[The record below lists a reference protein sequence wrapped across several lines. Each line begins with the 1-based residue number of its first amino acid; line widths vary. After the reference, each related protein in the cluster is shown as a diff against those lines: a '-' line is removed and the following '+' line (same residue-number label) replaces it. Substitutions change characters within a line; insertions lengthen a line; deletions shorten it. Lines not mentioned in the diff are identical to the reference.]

1 MTDKVINKDNNTLLN
16 SNIKPH
22 KQSNIT
28 NITEDEF
35 YSTNQEKNN
44 QEDRRKEKL
53 KYFYNLRNIELQPQK
68 RSLEDNSKQ
77 SINLVDEKFAQFY
90 STMLPVFKHKD
101 ILTFLEK
108 KLNDNI

>member
-1 MTDKVINKDNNTLLN
+1 MINYNAFDDNPSLIMTDKVINKDNNTLLN

-53 KYFYNLRNIELQPQK
+53 KYFYNLRNIELQKQK
-68 RSLEDNSKQ
+68 RSL
-77 SINLVDEKFAQFY
+77 
-90 STMLPVFKHKD
+90 
-101 ILTFLEK
+101 
-108 KLNDNI
+108 